1 LVLPVV
7 LPKASCSPP
16 CPHASLSSF

>member
-1 LVLPVV
+1 LVRPVV